1 LTAWT
6 TVPLRSSHWH
16 AFRLLVSMERSSSL
30 GDLETAQMDE
40 LRQPPVGDAWLVD
53 PPDEAE

>member
-1 LTAWT
+1 
-6 TVPLRSSHWH
+6 VPLRSSQ
-16 AFRLLVSMERSSSL
+16 AFRLLVSTERSSSP